1 MDNYENINKN
11 SEIEVKFS
19 LDNSITASDIITML
33 DSHKHSVWTNVDME
47 AIYFDTKNNDLQK
60 ENMAYRIRKEDGS
73 IIATIKMKEIIE
85 DGFSKRYEVNKL
97 SIDLKPNINLF
108 REDKKIEPFIKDFK
122 NEDFLPIMVMKFNR
136 LKSIFKY
143 QNSEIEI
150 AIDRGDIVRYGKN
163 IPIYELELELLDG
176 DISDLIRLKDFLM
189 DVFDLKIDVK
199 SKFKKGLDIIK
210 TSS

>member
-85 DGFSKRYEVNKL
+85 DGFSKRYEVNK
-97 SIDLKPNINLF
+97 STMDLKPNINLF
-108 REDKKIEPFIKDFK
+108 LEDKKIEPFIKDFK
-122 NEDFLPIMVMKFNR
+122 SEDLLPVMVMKFNR

-176 DISDLIRLKDFLM
+176 DIGDLIRLKDFLI
-189 DVFDLKIDVK
+189 DVFDLKIDIR

>member
-33 DSHKHSVWTNVDME
+33 DSHKHSVWTNIDME

-73 IIATIKMKEIIE
+73 IIATIKMKEVIE
-85 DGFSKRYEVNKL
+85 DGFSKRYEVNK
-97 SIDLKPNINLF
+97 STMDLKPNINLF
-108 REDKKIEPFIKDFK
+108 LEDKKIEPFIKDLK

-176 DISDLIRLKDFLM
+176 DIGDLIRLKDFLM